1 MNPRPCLLP
10 LSLALAAF
18 ALPAVNRAQ
27 TGTPAQPPAATT
39 TGNPTAPQLE
49 PAQLETL
56 LGPVALY
63 PDALI
68 ALILPATTAPSDI
81 VLAARFLAA
90 NATSLP
96 LETQPWDESVRSLA
110 RYPDIIK
117 WLDENLAWTKQLGEV
132 FLAQPA
138 EVMQAIQRLRTR
150 ARAAGTLIDTPE
162 QKIVTEGEI
171 ILIEPAQPAVIYVP
185 RYDPEIVYVT
195 RSPGWNTPYLYFGVG
210 FATGAW
216 LSYDCDWSG
225 RTIWVGNWRQRP
237 HPTWVR
243 PAFPNRPL
251 HPGATLSVAQ
261 PWRAPAHRYNSPRMI
276 SGPRPQ
282 PIVIYPRPM
291 RGAHEHPSGNTRPHQ
306 NEREP
311 QPRPRLRTDYPTPR
325 STTAPTTKPAT
336 LPTVTTPPVTQP
348 PPPRVGPKPDETRRE
363 RPAASPATSRPETPR
378 NDTPRNDNPRNN
390 TPRSDT
396 PRPTRTPE
404 TPRPTRP
411 ADERRDSRPRERDAR
426 PTTTPATP
434 AGTVRP
440 AVEPT
445 TETTPR

>member
-1 MNPRPCLLP
+1 MNPRPAF
-10 LSLALAAF
+10 LSLCLTF
-18 ALPAVNRAQ
+18 ATFVLPAVTLAQ
-27 TGTPAQPPAATT
+27 TGTPALPPASAT
-39 TGNPTAPQLE
+39 TGNPTALRLE

-68 ALILPATTAPSDI
+68 ALILPAATEPSDI

-90 NATSLP
+90 NSTSLA
-96 LETQPWDESVRSLA
+96 LENQPWDESVRSLA

-117 WLDENLAWTKQLGEV
+117 WLDENLAWTKQLGEA

-138 EVMQAIQRLRTR
+138 EVMQAIQRLRAR

-162 QKIVTEGEI
+162 QKIVSEGEI

-195 RSPGWNTPYLYFGVG
+195 RAPGWNTPYLFFGLG

-216 LSYDCDWSG
+216 LNYDCDWSG
-225 RTIWVGNWRQRP
+225 RTIWVGNWRQRA
-237 HPTWVR
+237 HSTWVR

-251 HPGATLSVAQ
+251 HPGATLVIAQ
-261 PWRAPAHRYNSPRMI
+261 PWRAPAHRYNSPRII

-282 PIVIYPRPM
+282 TVVIYPRPM
-291 RGAHEHPSGNTRPHQ
+291 RGAPELSSNNTRPHQ
-306 NEREP
+306 NETEPQP
-311 QPRPRLRTDYPTPR
+311 QPRPRLRTENPAPR
-325 STTAPTTKPAT
+325 SWPAPATTPTTNPAT
-336 LPTVTTPPVTQP
+336 LSTVTTPPVTQP
-348 PPPRVGPKPDETRRE
+348 PPTRVGTNLNETRRE
-363 RPAASPATSRPETPR
+363 RPAPTPAPTPTTARPETPR
-378 NDTPRNDNPRNN
+378 NDNS
-390 TPRSDT
+390 RSDST
-396 PRPTRTPE
+396 RPTRTQE
-404 TPRPTRP
+404 TPRPIRP
-411 ADERRDSRPRERDAR
+411 ADDRRDPRPRERDAR

-434 AGTVRP
+434 AGTVKP

-445 TETTPR
+445 IETTPR

>member
-1 MNPRPCLLP
+1 MNPHPAFLPFCLAFVALTLP
-10 LSLALAAF
+10 TLIH
-18 ALPAVNRAQ
+18 AQ
-27 TGTPAQPPAATT
+27 TGTPTLPPASATT
-39 TGNPTAPQLE
+39 SNPTAPRLE

-68 ALILPATTAPSDI
+68 ALILPAATEPSDI
-81 VLAARFLAA
+81 VLSARFLAA
-90 NATSLP
+90 NASSLP
-96 LETQPWDESVRSLA
+96 LENQPWDESVRSLA

-117 WLDENLAWTKQLGEV
+117 WLDENLAWTKQLGEA

-138 EVMQAIQRLRTR
+138 EVMQAIQRLRSR
-150 ARAAGTLIDTPE
+150 ARAAGTLIDTVE

-195 RSPGWNTPYLYFGVG
+195 RSPGWNAPYLSFGLG

-225 RTIWVGNWRQRP
+225 RTIWIGNWRQRP
-237 HPTWVR
+237 HSTWVR

-251 HPGATLSVAQ
+251 HPGATLVIAQ
-261 PWRAPAHRYNSPRMI
+261 PWRAPAHRYHAPRMI

-282 PIVIYPRPM
+282 PVVIYPRPM
-291 RGAHEHPSGNTRPHQ
+291 RGAPERPASNTRPHQ
-306 NEREP
+306 YEPEP
-311 QPRPRLRTDYPTPR
+311 QPRPRLRSENPSPR
-325 STTAPTTKPAT
+325 SSPAPVTAPTTKPAP
-336 LPTVTTPPVTQP
+336 LPASTTSTDTQP
-348 PPPRVGPKPDETRRE
+348 PPTRVRTNPNETRRE
-363 RPAASPATSRPETPR
+363 RPASTPETTRPETPR
-378 NDTPRNDNPRNN
+378 ND

-404 TPRPTRP
+404 TTRPTRP
-411 ADERRDSRPRERDAR
+411 TDERRDSRPRERDAR

-434 AGTVRP
+434 AGTVKP

>member
-1 MNPRPCLLP
+1 
-10 LSLALAAF
+10 LAALS
-18 ALPAVNRAQ
+18 LPAVTRAQ
-27 TGTPAQPPAATT
+27 IGNSALAPASAA

-68 ALILPATTAPSDI
+68 ALILPATTEPSDI
-81 VLAARFLAA
+81 VLAARFLAT
-90 NATSLP
+90 NSPSLP
-96 LETQPWDESVRSLA
+96 IESQPWDESVRSLT

-117 WLDENLAWTKQLGEV
+117 WLDENLAWTKQLGEA

-138 EVMQAIQRLRTR
+138 EVMQTIQRLRTR
-150 ARAAGTLIDTPE
+150 ARAAGTLVDTPE

-171 ILIEPAQPAVIYVP
+171 ILIEPAQPTVIYVP
-185 RYDPEIVYVT
+185 RYDPEIVYVS

-225 RTIWVGNWRQRP
+225 RTIWIGNWRQRP
-237 HPTWVR
+237 HSTWVR

-251 HPGATLSVAQ
+251 HPGATLVIAQ
-261 PWRAPAHRYNSPRMI
+261 PWRAPAHRYHSPRLI

-282 PIVIYPRPM
+282 PVVIYPRPM
-291 RGAHEHPSGNTRPHQ
+291 RGAPERPSGNSRPHQ
-306 NEREP
+306 NESEP
-311 QPRPRLRTDYPTPR
+311 QPRPRLRTENPTPR
-325 STTAPTTKPAT
+325 SSSAPTPTTTTKPAT
-336 LPTVTTPPVTQP
+336 QPANATPPATQP
-348 PPPRVGPKPDETRRE
+348 PPTRGGTNPNETRRE
-363 RPAASPATSRPETPR
+363 RPTSTPTTSRP
-378 NDTPRNDNPRNN
+378 DTPRSE
-390 TPRSDT
+390 TPRSDST
-396 PRPTRTPE
+396 RPTRTPE

-411 ADERRDSRPRERDAR
+411 TDERRDSRPRERDAR

-434 AGTVRP
+434 AGTVKP

>member
-27 TGTPAQPPAATT
+27 TGTPAQPPATTT

-237 HPTWVR
+237 HPPGSAPPSPTAPSI
-243 PAFPNRPL
+243 PALRSPSPNL
-251 HPGATLSVAQ
+251 
-261 PWRAPAHRYNSPRMI
+261 
-276 SGPRPQ
+276 
-282 PIVIYPRPM
+282 
-291 RGAHEHPSGNTRPHQ
+291 GAH
-306 NEREP
+306 
-311 QPRPRLRTDYPTPR
+311 PRIATIPR
-325 STTAPTTKPAT
+325 A
-336 LPTVTTPPVTQP
+336 
-348 PPPRVGPKPDETRRE
+348 
-363 RPAASPATSRPETPR
+363 
-378 NDTPRNDNPRNN
+378 
-390 TPRSDT
+390 
-396 PRPTRTPE
+396 
-404 TPRPTRP
+404 
-411 ADERRDSRPRERDAR
+411 
-426 PTTTPATP
+426 
-434 AGTVRP
+434 
-440 AVEPT
+440 
-445 TETTPR
+445 

>member
-185 RYDPEIVYVT
+185 RYDPEIVYVS

-225 RTIWVGNWRQRP
+225 RTIWIGNWRQRP
-237 HPTWVR
+237 HSTWVR

-251 HPGATLSVAQ
+251 HPGATLVIAQ
-261 PWRAPAHRYNSPRMI
+261 PWRAPAHRYDSPRLI

-282 PIVIYPRPM
+282 PVVICPRPM
-291 RGAHEHPSGNTRPHQ
+291 RGAPERPSSNTRPHQ
-306 NEREP
+306 NESEP
-311 QPRPRLRTDYPTPR
+311 QPRPRIRTDNSAPR
-325 STTAPTTKPAT
+325 SSSTPTTTTTTQPTTQPTTA
-336 LPTVTTPPVTQP
+336 TPPATQP
-348 PPPRVGPKPDETRRE
+348 PPTRGGTNPNETRRE
-363 RPAASPATSRPETPR
+363 RPTSTPTTSRPETPR
-378 NDTPRNDNPRNN
+378 SDTPRNDS
-390 TPRSDT
+390 T
-396 PRPTRTPE
+396 RPTRTPE
-404 TPRPTRP
+404 TPRATRP

-434 AGTVRP
+434 AGTVKP

>member
-195 RSPGWNTPYLYFGVG
+195 RSPGWNTLTCTSASASRPARGSAMI
-210 FATGAW
+210 ATGPAAPFG
-216 LSYDCDWSG
+216 SATG
-225 RTIWVGNWRQRP
+225 GNA
-237 HPTWVR
+237 PTPPGSAPPSPTAPFI
-243 PAFPNRPL
+243 PALRSPSPNL
-251 HPGATLSVAQ
+251 
-261 PWRAPAHRYNSPRMI
+261 
-276 SGPRPQ
+276 
-282 PIVIYPRPM
+282 
-291 RGAHEHPSGNTRPHQ
+291 GAH
-306 NEREP
+306 
-311 QPRPRLRTDYPTPR
+311 PRIATIPR
-325 STTAPTTKPAT
+325 A
-336 LPTVTTPPVTQP
+336 
-348 PPPRVGPKPDETRRE
+348 
-363 RPAASPATSRPETPR
+363 
-378 NDTPRNDNPRNN
+378 
-390 TPRSDT
+390 
-396 PRPTRTPE
+396 
-404 TPRPTRP
+404 
-411 ADERRDSRPRERDAR
+411 
-426 PTTTPATP
+426 
-434 AGTVRP
+434 
-440 AVEPT
+440 
-445 TETTPR
+445 

>member
-1 MNPRPCLLP
+1 MNPRPVF
-10 LSLALAAF
+10 LSLCLTVAAL
-18 ALPAVNRAQ
+18 ALPAITRAQ
-27 TGTPAQPPAATT
+27 TGTAARPQPSAATDNAT
-39 TGNPTAPQLE
+39 TPRLE

-68 ALILPATTAPSDI
+68 ALILPAATAPSDI

-90 NATSLP
+90 NSSAILV
-96 LETQPWDESVRSLA
+96 ENQPWDESVRSLA

-117 WLDENLAWTKQLGEV
+117 WLDENLAWTKQLGET

-138 EVMQAIQRLRTR
+138 EVMQAVQRLRTR

-171 ILIEPAQPAVIYVP
+171 ILIEPAQPTVIYVP
-185 RYDPEIVYVT
+185 RYDPEVVYVP
-195 RSPGWNTPYLYFGVG
+195 RSPGENTPYLYFGLG

-237 HPTWVR
+237 HPTWIR

-251 HPGATLSVAQ
+251 HPGATLVIAQ
-261 PWRAPAHRYNSPRMI
+261 PWRPPAHRYNAPRLI

-282 PIVIYPRPM
+282 PVVIYPRPM
-291 RGAHEHPSGNTRPHQ
+291 RGTPERSDNFDPSRPK
-306 NEREP
+306 EP
-311 QPRPRLRTDYPTPR
+311 QPRPRLRPENSTPR
-325 STTAPTTKPAT
+325 TSTPPAATTSPMSPPAFT
-336 LPTVTTPPVTQP
+336 PPPVTP
-348 PPPRVGPKPDETRRE
+348 PPPARVGPNANENRRE
-363 RPAASPATSRPETPR
+363 RPTSTPPATPRPETPR
-378 NDTPRNDNPRNN
+378 TDPPRTDT
-390 TPRSDT
+390 T
-396 PRPTRTPE
+396 RPTRTPE
-404 TPRPTRP
+404 TPRPNRP
-411 ADERRDSRPRERDAR
+411 SEERHESRPRERDAR

-434 AGTVRP
+434 AGTVKP

-445 TETTPR
+445 TDTAPR

>member
-1 MNPRPCLLP
+1 
-10 LSLALAAF
+10 LAALS
-18 ALPAVNRAQ
+18 LPAVTRAQ
-27 TGTPAQPPAATT
+27 IGNSALATASAA

-68 ALILPATTAPSDI
+68 ALILPATTEPSDI
-81 VLAARFLAA
+81 VLAARFLAT
-90 NATSLP
+90 NSPSLP
-96 LETQPWDESVRSLA
+96 IESQPWDESVRSLT

-117 WLDENLAWTKQLGEV
+117 WLDENLAWTKQLGEA

-138 EVMQAIQRLRTR
+138 EVMQTIQRLRTR
-150 ARAAGTLIDTPE
+150 ARAAGTLVDTPE

-171 ILIEPAQPAVIYVP
+171 ILIEPAQPTVIYVP
-185 RYDPEIVYVT
+185 RYDPEIVYVS
-195 RSPGWNTPYLYFGVG
+195 RSPGWNTPYLYFGLG

-225 RTIWVGNWRQRP
+225 RTIWIGNWRQRP
-237 HPTWVR
+237 HSTWVR

-251 HPGATLSVAQ
+251 HPGATLVIAQ
-261 PWRAPAHRYNSPRMI
+261 PWRAPAHRYHSPRLI

-282 PIVIYPRPM
+282 PVVIYPRPM
-291 RGAHEHPSGNTRPHQ
+291 RGAPERPSGNTRPHQ
-306 NEREP
+306 NESEP
-311 QPRPRLRTDYPTPR
+311 QPRPRLRTENPAPR
-325 STTAPTTKPAT
+325 SSSATTPTTTTKPANA
-336 LPTVTTPPVTQP
+336 TPPATQP
-348 PPPRVGPKPDETRRE
+348 PPTRGGTNPNETRRE
-363 RPAASPATSRPETPR
+363 RPASTPTTSRP
-378 NDTPRNDNPRNN
+378 D

-396 PRPTRTPE
+396 PRSDSTRPTRTPE

-411 ADERRDSRPRERDAR
+411 TDERRDSRPRERDAR

-434 AGTVRP
+434 AGTVKP